1 MSLITL
7 YEWGQRLPVPRS
19 METLRRWVRAGKVYP
34 APDFDGY
41 QYLVEEKA
49 VKLTSACTGQKRA
62 RQPGDSLTTRIKN
75 GRTEKKS

>member
-34 APDFDGY
+34 APAFDGY

-49 VKLTSACTGQKRA
+49 VKLASACTVQQYV
-62 RQPGDSLTTRIKN
+62 RQSGDSLTTRINN